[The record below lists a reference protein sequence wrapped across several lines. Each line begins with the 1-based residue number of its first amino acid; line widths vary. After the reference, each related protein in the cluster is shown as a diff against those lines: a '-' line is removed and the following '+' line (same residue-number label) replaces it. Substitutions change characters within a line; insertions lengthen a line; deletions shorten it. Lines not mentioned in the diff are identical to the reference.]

1 MERDIFIDKFKKAVP
16 LKAEDISEILKK
28 SINSTRKTN
37 KDGIHLVIVMEEFS
51 ELIKEISK
59 ALRGK
64 GDTVCLLEEC
74 ADVQIGLYYIQ
85 EIFNISDYDLRK
97 AVAVKINRL
106 NERLKK
112 KETF

>member
-1 MERDIFIDKFKKAVP
+1 MERDKFIDKFQSTVP
-16 LKAEDISEILKK
+16 LNAKDISEILQK
-28 SINSTRKTN
+28 SINSVHNTN
-37 KDGIHLVIVMEEFS
+37 EDGIHLVIVMEELS

-59 ALRGK
+59 VFRGK
-64 GDTVCLLEEC
+64 GDAVCLLEEC

-85 EIFNISDYDLRK
+85 EIFNISDYNLQK

-106 NERLKK
+106 NERLKE